1 MIDGANVFRYQFS
14 KYNQYFNFIDD
25 NIKSGGDYKVY
36 EKERIVIRQI
46 GKTPIIGYCEANILT
61 SNTIYNIFSITDK
74 FNLKYIFTLLNS
86 KLLKKYWEY
95 KYNDN
100 KNLFPK
106 IKGYQLDDLPLVN
119 IPLEKQQPFI
129 EKADK
134 MLSLNRE
141 LQDLS
146 QKFQRMLLR
155 KFDLEKLSTKL
166 QEWYLLDFSD
176 FIKELKRLKVKL
188 SLSQES
194 EWEEYFLEEKSKA
207 IAVDSEIKNT
217 DKEIDSMVYKLYDLT
232 DEEIKI
238 IEEE

>member
-1 MIDGANVFRYQFS
+1 M
-14 KYNQYFNFIDD
+14 
-25 NIKSGGDYKVY
+25 
-36 EKERIVIRQI
+36 
-46 GKTPIIGYCEANILT
+46 
-61 SNTIYNIFSITDK
+61 
-74 FNLKYIFTLLNS
+74 LLNS
-86 KLLKKYWEY
+86 KLTKFWLKE
-95 KYNDN
+95 
-100 KNLFPK
+100 
-106 IKGYQLDDLPLVN
+106 KGKMQGDIFQVDITPIIS
-119 IPLEKQQPFI
+119 IPLIIVSKDQEAFI
-129 EKADK
+129 PLSEK

-207 IAVDSEIKNT
+207 IAIDSEIKNT
-217 DKEIDSMVYKLYDLT
+217 DKEIDSMVYRLYDLT

>member
-1 MIDGANVFRYQFS
+1 MRQTGAFPICMLDT
-14 KYNQYFNFIDD
+14 NQYFTLDTVHNGILKQENF
-25 NIKSGGDYKVY
+25 NIKY
-36 EKERIVIRQI
+36 
-46 GKTPIIGYCEANILT
+46 IL
-61 SNTIYNIFSITDK
+61 S
-74 FNLKYIFTLLNS
+74 LLNS
-86 KLLKKYWEY
+86 KFIKFIYE
-95 KYNDN
+95 
-100 KNLFPK
+100 NLINESGK
-106 IKGYQLDDLPLVN
+106 IFAQVKIIYIDELPIKN

-134 MLSLNRE
+134 ILSLNKE

-155 KFDLEKLSTKL
+155 KFDLENLSTKL

-207 IAVDSEIKNT
+207 IAIDSEIKNT
-217 DKEIDSMVYKLYDLT
+217 DKEIDSMVYRLYDLT

>member
-1 MIDGANVFRYQFS
+1 MLDTD
-14 KYNQYFNFIDD
+14 QYFTLDTVHNGILKQENF
-25 NIKSGGDYKVY
+25 NIKY
-36 EKERIVIRQI
+36 
-46 GKTPIIGYCEANILT
+46 IL
-61 SNTIYNIFSITDK
+61 S
-74 FNLKYIFTLLNS
+74 LLNS
-86 KLLKKYWEY
+86 KFIKFIYE
-95 KYNDN
+95 
-100 KNLFPK
+100 NLINESGK
-106 IKGYQLDDLPLVN
+106 IFAQVKIIYIDELPIKN

-134 MLSLNRE
+134 MLSLNKE

-217 DKEIDSMVYKLYDLT
+217 DKEIDSMVYRLYDLT